1 MKHYHEM
8 QQLLTQNVTALK
20 YLRDWELRL
29 AIKCKLSGGYKNS
42 LFISDIF
49 FRIKTVYKAV
59 DRCFTN

>member
-1 MKHYHEM
+1 M
-8 QQLLTQNVTALK
+8 QQLLRQNVTALK

-59 DRCFTN
+59 DVSQTDNSVRE